1 MPKRY
6 VVSQHGG
13 WRTYPDITSALRAAE
28 GSRSARI
35 EINAGHYEETL
46 AVRGAV
52 ELVALGDPGTVVVNP
67 PHGKVLDASGSVTAR
82 GLVLVGRGADAV
94 DCRTGTLTLDRVEVR
109 AHDGVCVHA
118 RRNTAVNLMDSQ
130 FYYGRVLFAGAS
142 GSVERC
148 RFVDSADNAVAV
160 IEGARVSVQDSW
172 IGGSALHGVRVSG
185 AWAHVARCELTGTR
199 RGAVCADARAELT
212 VSDCA
217 ITAVHEDGL
226 MFIEQSRGL
235 VHGTRVTDAEYGIG
249 VTTGADPVVRNCV
262 FADCRETG
270 ITVHSAG
277 RGTFEDC
284 EIRDA
289 RVVSVLSSKGG
300 APRVTGC
307 RISGGNVGIAIIE
320 KSRGHFTRVDVQGLT
335 NLALRVR
342 DGSNAV
348 FEEIR
353 VAGCPAGLETLGD
366 AATTAELT
374 DSSIRDFDMTAVA
387 AGGQS
392 RVKLRRVSAE
402 RGLVGFGAVEE
413 SQLLV
418 DDCTATTMT
427 RSGAV
432 AAGKATFIAQ
442 NLTVTGS
449 AGLGLS
455 CRDSVYVAV
464 TGSHFS
470 DCATGVSFEGS
481 AGGQLVDCSVTGAEK
496 GLAVLHN
503 GLVEL
508 VSLRT
513 RLRVVER
520 PAEPTPPPVTT
531 VVNNFNGPVIYGAVQ
546 NANLAWNNAHV
557 VQQQTHTDGADA

>member
-28 GSRSARI
+28 GSRSARV
-35 EINAGHYEETL
+35 EITAGHYEEML

-52 ELVALGDPGTVVVNP
+52 ELVALGDPGTVVVSP
-67 PHGKVLDASGSVTAR
+67 PHGKVLDASGSVTVR

-94 DCRTGTLTLDRVEVR
+94 DCRTGTLTLDRVEIR
-109 AHDGVCVHA
+109 AHDGVCLHA
-118 RRNTAVNLMDSQ
+118 RRNTTVNLTDSQ
-130 FYYGRVLFAGAS
+130 FHYGRTLFAGAS
-142 GSVERC
+142 GNVERC
-148 RFVDSADNAVAV
+148 RFVDAVDNAVAV
-160 IEGARVSVQDSW
+160 IEGARVTVQDSW

-185 AWAHVARCELTGTR
+185 AWARVARCELTGTR
-199 RGAVCADARAELT
+199 KAALCADARAELT
-212 VSDCA
+212 VTDCA
-217 ITAVHEDGL
+217 INGVHEDGL
-226 MFIEQSRGL
+226 MFVEQSRGS
-235 VHGTRVTDAEYGIG
+235 VHGTRVNDAEYGIA
-249 VTTGADPVVRNCV
+249 VSNGADPVVRDCV

-270 ITVHSAG
+270 VTVHSAG
-277 RGTFEDC
+277 LGTFENC

-307 RISGGNVGIAIIE
+307 RISGGNVGIAVIE
-320 KSRGHFTRVDVQGLT
+320 KSRGHFARVDVQGLT

-374 DSSIRDFDMTAVA
+374 DSSIRHFDMTAVA
-387 AGGQS
+387 AGGKS

-418 DDCTATTMT
+418 DDCTATAMNK
-427 RSGAV
+427 SGAV
-432 AAGKATFIAQ
+432 AAGKATFIAR

-449 AGLGLS
+449 ARLGLS
-455 CRDSVYVAV
+455 CRDSVYVDVAD
-464 TGSHFS
+464 SQFH

-481 AGGQLVDCSVTGAEK
+481 AGGRLVDCSVTGEAQ
-496 GLAVLHN
+496 GAAVLHN

-513 RLRVVER
+513 SLRVVER
-520 PAEPTPPPVTT
+520 PTEPAPPPVTT
-531 VVNNFNGPVIYGAVQ
+531 VINNFNGPVINGTVQ
-546 NANLAWNNAHV
+546 NANLAWNNANV